1 MLTMLVI
8 GAALAVGLV
17 LVTGVAVRVLFA
29 LVCLPFRL
37 LGWLLYL
44 PFLLIKGVFGL
55 LTAPFLLL
63 GSLLTLAVVA
73 LTALPLLP
81 IVAVAMLVWVL
92 VRASSR
98 PAAV

>member
-1 MLTMLVI
+1 MLVI
-8 GAALAVGLV
+8 GAALGVGLV
-17 LVTGVAVRVLFA
+17 LVTGVAVWVLFA
-29 LVCLPFRL
+29 LVFLPFRL
-37 LGWLLYL
+37 LGWLLYI

-81 IVAVAMLVWVL
+81 IVVVALLVWVL
-92 VRASSR
+92 VRASAR